1 MSINVFNPCAPFFD
15 MDDKERFGIQ
25 GVRKGI
31 VVEIFFTYLVY
42 FTIITIG
49 SVKKIYPPESNLS
62 YFMCKKQKRSWLH
75 RYRGGPIPYRK
86 KTLRK

>member
-42 FTIITIG
+42 FTIISIG

-62 YFMCKKQKRSWLH
+62 YF
-75 RYRGGPIPYRK
+75 
-86 KTLRK
+86 KTKYLFVEEYINQNHLICGSF